1 MDKIENKYNKLF
13 IKLNKIKDKEDR
25 EQYHIFQ
32 DSIYKKFIIDISNN
46 KFNNVNDI
54 TIIAKK
60 IKKNVIKYDKDLWY
74 S

>member
-13 IKLNKIKDKEDR
+13 IKLNKIIDDKES
-25 EQYHIFQ
+25 YHILQ

-54 TIIAKK
+54 TTIAKK
-60 IKKNVIKYDKDLWY
+60 IKKNVINYDKDLWY

>member
-13 IKLNKIKDKEDR
+13 IKLNKLTNDP
-25 EQYHIFQ
+25 EQYHILQ
-32 DSIYKKFIIDISNN
+32 DSIYRKFIIDISNN

-54 TIIAKK
+54 TTFAKK
-60 IKKNVIKYDKDLWY
+60 IKKNIIKYDKGLWY

>member
-13 IKLNKIKDKEDR
+13 IKLNKIKDT

-32 DSIYKKFIIDISNN
+32 DSIYRKFIIDISNN

>member
-13 IKLNKIKDKEDR
+13 IKLNKIIDDKES
-25 EQYHIFQ
+25 YHILQ

-54 TIIAKK
+54 TTIAKE

>member
-13 IKLNKIKDKEDR
+13 IKLNKIIDDKES
-25 EQYHIFQ
+25 YHILQ

-54 TIIAKK
+54 TTIAKK
-60 IKKNVIKYDKDLWY
+60 IKKML
-74 S
+74 

>member
-13 IKLNKIKDKEDR
+13 IKLNKIKDEKDT

-32 DSIYKKFIIDISNN
+32 DSIYRKFIIDISNN

-54 TIIAKK
+54 TKNKK
-60 IKKNVIKYDKDLWY
+60 IKKCYKI
-74 S
+74 

>member
-13 IKLNKIKDKEDR
+13 IKLNKIIDDKES
-25 EQYHIFQ
+25 YHILQ

-54 TIIAKK
+54 TTIAKK
-60 IKKNVIKYDKDLWY
+60 IKENVIKYDKDLWY

>member
-13 IKLNKIKDKEDR
+13 IKLNKIIDDKES
-25 EQYHIFQ
+25 YHILQ

-54 TIIAKK
+54 TIIAKE

>member
-13 IKLNKIKDKEDR
+13 IKLNKLTNDP
-25 EQYHIFQ
+25 EQYHILQ
-32 DSIYKKFIIDISNN
+32 DSIYRKFIIDISNN

-54 TIIAKK
+54 TTIAKE

>member
-13 IKLNKIKDKEDR
+13 IKLNKIIDDKES
-25 EQYHIFQ
+25 YHILQ

-54 TIIAKK
+54 TTIAKE
-60 IKKNVIKYDKDLWY
+60 IKKNVIKYDTDLWY